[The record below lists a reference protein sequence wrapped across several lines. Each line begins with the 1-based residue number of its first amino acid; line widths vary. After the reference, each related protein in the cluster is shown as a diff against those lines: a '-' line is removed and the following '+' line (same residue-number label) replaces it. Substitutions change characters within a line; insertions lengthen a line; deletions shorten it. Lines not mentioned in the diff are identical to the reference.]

1 MALQPT
7 GQPEQGRK
15 AINLASPSS
24 LRSVRTFFGFAL
36 ALLIYKFYF
45 IRTLFGFQQA
55 SENFGERRL
64 FKSLLRWPEV
74 SNTV

>member
-36 ALLIYKFYF
+36 ALSIFKFF
-45 IRTLFGFQQA
+45 LNMNVSGFQPA
-55 SENFGERRL
+55 SENFG
-64 FKSLLRWPEV
+64 K
-74 SNTV
+74 